1 MPSKV
6 IPSGYE
12 FIKFEVKERARVF
25 KGEIKRKG
33 QVVDAVSKSRRPASL
48 SRDRNSGA

>member
-25 KGEIKRKG
+25 IGEVKKEG
-33 QVVDAVSKSRRPASL
+33 TSR
-48 SRDRNSGA
+48 GCCI

>member
-25 KGEIKRKG
+25 KGEIKKERASRG
-33 QVVDAVSKSRRPASL
+33 CCIQVT
-48 SRDRNSGA
+48 